1 MRTDNE
7 RMGLKGNGRGM
18 RDQAGVT
25 ENQVGVV
32 GWDGGV
38 TQGAIEGECGCGFS
52 TKDKA
57 DLGYT
62 YPSWRIIRHL

>member
-38 TQGAIEGECGCGFS
+38 TQGAIEGECG
-52 TKDKA
+52 
-57 DLGYT
+57 
-62 YPSWRIIRHL
+62 